1 MGLEN
6 IRGWRISVALSGMV
20 FPHEDIHFFTKS
32 AAKLVSGFD
41 YSHEDI
47 ARFASK

>member
-1 MGLEN
+1 MVSDFMWGLADL
-6 IRGWRISVALSGMV
+6 WDLSGVV